1 MRKPC
6 FDIRPSLMHGF
17 GPFATRRI
25 RQGTRM
31 IEYTGERLTPTAAD
45 ARYDDDRREQP
56 HVLWF
61 TVD

>member
-1 MRKPC
+1 
-6 FDIRPSLMHGF
+6 MHGF